1 MGLLSGSDDGIARL
15 VITSHQK
22 VDCTDKEASTFK
34 VQMNPENVEYSF
46 GIKAPEGST
55 DSNNSTVD
63 MASPGSSGGPPAVF
77 AGYNKMV
84 LDFKFHADA
93 TGIVPVETDMEEQ
106 FYIGGAGTNQAKVP
120 SIRKHLSLLQNT
132 VYGFDP
138 EIHGP
143 PYLKLVWGN
152 VFPSTTND
160 NNETKP
166 AVFKA
171 TLESCTVK
179 IVLFSLKGEPVKAEI
194 NLKLKSEIAPEAR
207 PMGNSPDITH
217 HIDINHGDK
226 MTMHCLQI
234 YGRYDS
240 KICSAVAEYNNLID
254 WNLKPMSKMVFPS
267 IHLLNQD
274 YLDHY
279 EEMEIKPVNEESE
292 YEQMV
297 ELIGTKKTKQHYKTF
312 PYQAGEA

>member
-1 MGLLSGSDDGIARL
+1 MSFFSGSDDGIARL
-15 VITSHQK
+15 VITSHK
-22 VDCTDKEASTFK
+22 KLDCTDAESSTFE

-46 GIKAPEGST
+46 GIKDPDGGS
-55 DSNNSTVD
+55 DSKENAGGLTGT
-63 MASPGSSGGPPAVF
+63 PGSSGGPPAVF
-77 AGYNKMV
+77 QGYNKIV
-84 LDFKFHADA
+84 LDFKFYADA
-93 TGIVPVETDMEEQ
+93 TGIVPIKEAMKEQ
-106 FYIGGAGTNQAKVP
+106 FYISDSTP
-120 SIRKHLSLLQNT
+120 SIRKHLDLLQNT
-132 VYGFDP
+132 VYGFEP

-152 VFPSTTND
+152 IFPDTSND
-160 NNETKP
+160 NKEKKT

-226 MTMHCLQI
+226 MTMHCEQI

-254 WNLKPMSKMVFPS
+254 WNLKPKAKMVFPS
-267 IHLLNQD
+267 IHLLNQE

-297 ELIGTKKTKQHYKTF
+297 ELIGEKKTKQHFKAFPFKT
-312 PYQAGEA
+312 GEA